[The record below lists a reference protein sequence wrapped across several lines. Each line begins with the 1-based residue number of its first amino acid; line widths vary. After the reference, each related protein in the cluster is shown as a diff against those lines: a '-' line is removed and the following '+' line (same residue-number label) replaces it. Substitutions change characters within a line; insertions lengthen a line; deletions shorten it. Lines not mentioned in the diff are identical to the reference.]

1 MFGFAASEV
10 LSLRDLDAFVYWPY
24 YSNDGN
30 LCDLYLGQSV
40 NNFDYRFCGFETTS
54 GMAPGTSTPKL
65 KTAWDHYQYY
75 LNQASVANN
84 DGELDH
90 WVGDYF
96 QMNNSGNNP
105 NLKKSGRSSVR
116 AFNLSKSICRDE
128 TPFSDQNDR
137 FIFAS
142 DDEYQTW
149 KNPATMASLSN
160 LTLINL
166 LVSQYLTSM
175 RSWINPYERG
185 RILQYVPSN
194 LVASR
199 SHDASYKNPY
209 GTILASPGNAQN
221 AFGDGRCAGVFGSVE
236 GVSHTGTA
244 ALTDTILNTQLGLNL
259 RQDMSFRTNLAGPN
273 TSEVIGGD
281 GVTGIIKDAAQ
292 RRRDTFWGP
301 AHNVNFYMYDF
312 QIAGYGYDLS
322 DADWNSTSGLVCS
335 GSNTMYFGNS
345 HWPIGWQTVPKTAGW
360 GAFVQ
365 FSPSGKRI
373 YALYLHYFSCVIR
386 FGPYYYYYYYY
397 YYW

>member
-1 MFGFAASEV
+1 MDEVEAYESSPEV
-10 LSLRDLDAFVYWPY
+10 LSLRDLDAFYNWPS

-30 LCDLYLGQSV
+30 LCDIYLGQSV
-40 NNFDYRFCGFETTS
+40 NNFDYWFCGFETTS

-90 WVGDYF
+90 WVGDYY
-96 QMNNSGNNP
+96 QMNNSGNDP
-105 NLKKSGRSSVR
+105 NLKKSGRSSVK

-128 TPFSDQNDR
+128 NPFTDQNDR

-273 TSEVIGGD
+273 TSEVIGGE
-281 GVTGIIKDAAQ
+281 GVTGIIKD
-292 RRRDTFWGP
+292 TLVISWTP
-301 AHNVNFYMYDF
+301 VH
-312 QIAGYGYDLS
+312 S
-322 DADWNSTSGLVCS
+322 SSG
-335 GSNTMYFGNS
+335 
-345 HWPIGWQTVPKTAGW
+345 A
-360 GAFVQ
+360 
-365 FSPSGKRI
+365 I
-373 YALYLHYFSCVIR
+373 YAFWHYICDGNYCR
-386 FGPYYYYYYYY
+386 DWQPYYYPYNPGFQGTNGMYCNSGASMYVPQAGVTISVPSTIYFYISNYSQYYNMLLYRHDFSCSSPHYH
-397 YYW
+397 